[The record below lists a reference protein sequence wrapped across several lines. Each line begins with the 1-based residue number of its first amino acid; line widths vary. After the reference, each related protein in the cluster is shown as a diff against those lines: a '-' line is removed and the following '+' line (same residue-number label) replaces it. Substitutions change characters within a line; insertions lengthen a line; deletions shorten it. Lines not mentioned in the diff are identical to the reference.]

1 MNSESPIRV
10 LLVDDHAV
18 VRAGLQAI
26 LSSHPRLAVVG
37 AVGSAAQVLPAV
49 ASLQPDVILLDV
61 RLPDSPGTRLVRDL
75 KALPSPPRVAML
87 TSFADPVEVFA
98 ALEAGVDGY
107 LLKDS
112 DADAL
117 IAALIAIAHGDQVL
131 HPQITRMVLGGGGG
145 GSASNG
151 KPASRLDALTPS
163 DKRILALVTEGR
175 TNKEIGD
182 AMKLSEKTVR
192 NHMTVILGKLGVERR
207 QQAVALY
214 VEDQSRNRS

>member
-49 ASLQPDVILLDV
+49 ASHKPDVILLDV

-75 KALPSPPRVAML
+75 KALPTPPRVAML